1 MSEEFSGSD
10 IWHFCGIPPELRRF
24 IILPKRHRTSEQ
36 LPCPSSSGDLIGIL
50 YGLDWTASMEWG
62 TQPSRHLM
70 FPCPPMLSHDPPV
83 VAVRIGLPPTQTG
96 RCYQRGGKTL
106 LRAFALRHQTPRTS
120 SLMWRLLTSH

>member
-10 IWHFCGIPPELRRF
+10 IWHFLEYATRATLLHH
-24 IILPKRHRTSEQ
+24 LPKRHRTSEQ

-83 VAVRIGLPPTQTG
+83 VAVRIGLH
-96 RCYQRGGKTL
+96 R
-106 LRAFALRHQTPRTS
+106 PRLGDVTNVEEK
-120 SLMWRLLTSH
+120 RF